1 MNYIK
6 IILVFIICL
15 IITNNANSQDT
26 IITKIEY
33 FIDTDPGV
41 GNGFVIFNGTPD
53 DSVSI
58 QNYNINV
65 NNLPA
70 GNHSLY
76 IRSKNANGTWSVV
89 SQQPFYIKP
98 AVSGFTLS
106 KLEYFI
112 DVDPG
117 VGNATAISISESD
130 SLNISNQPI
139 LITGLEPGQH
149 NLYLRSKNSNGTWS
163 NLANRLFYIK
173 TNDLN
178 FTLSKMEY
186 FIDLDPGIGNGLNI
200 TVPIGDT
207 ISLKDIQLS
216 QNSLPI
222 GDHHMFIR
230 VKNSN
235 GLWSNISTQKFKV
248 CTNYG
253 ALSKMDFHIETNQV
267 FFTNQSEYNDT
278 TTWMFGDGTIDT
290 VLNPIKTYASA
301 GNYLVKLISE
311 NECAIDTSSVLL
323 SINGLQKINATKSG
337 NAGVATVFFEGNG
350 FTNNTIIKLKKG
362 NVEIFPVEKLYI
374 NPTRI
379 TAYFNLDGVDTG
391 KYDVIGILGGGML
404 DTLKKGF
411 TVEDARTTFVRLID
425 NTGNRGRFNRV
436 SPQFG
441 LQNVGNEDAIMI
453 PIAFSFG
460 YNENY
465 TNLSFENVS
474 ESFIDLSSLPFFQNT
489 LSYFSSNN
497 ISMSNASHI
506 DIDTVRN
513 RQIYT
518 FCKIKIPT
526 ESFLTTSFKTENP
539 AHHPSY
545 NLGILSQPPMFSSNI
560 VLNGTDSIDI
570 RDCVNSFM
578 KKAVRNN
585 LNISINQVEWNEC
598 FNETYDSL
606 KSTVKNLV
614 RNFELS
620 KKSIPFKAIYS
631 SFLVK
636 LSQCPDS
643 GIPGNLTNEQ
653 FSKIMKDFTYNW
665 LYLENIDSIGRPCI
679 DTTDTFIFKS
689 INTENNSS
697 NRIASNMVVPGCDG
711 AAAEAFPELAEM
723 CSMLTSP
730 DDRFSETFMANDNLA
745 NKIGKKIFKKLIKA
759 IAPKS
764 PGGGVG
770 GGLGLNSATAK
781 CKDFCE
787 SSSFDPNEKFGPGN
801 NDDKIYINNFNNYG
815 YKITFENLETATAN
829 AAYVEVIDTLDKS
842 VFDINTFQI
851 GNIGWGD
858 SLVRLEANRLNYS
871 FLKDLRPSHPNY
883 LRVDVRVDTL
893 SGEANWKFFTLDT
906 TTLQPTINPDEG
918 FLPPNNTN
926 QEGEGFVTFSIK
938 PLKDKTSGTQFYNN
952 AKIIFDNNAPI
963 VTQSWMHIADTTK
976 PESEVIDLPLNV
988 SNKNFELEWLS
999 SDNHAGVDGVQIY
1012 VSINDSLYLKWNNF
1026 TTYLSDTFFG
1036 KYGYTYKFFS
1046 IAKDRAGNF
1055 ENYPE
1060 NFIPDAE
1067 TTPLADGQVISVIDG
1082 LWQNPSTWSNNQVP
1096 NINTDLIV
1104 KHNVNIDEN
1113 SVCKKATIV
1122 QPGHLL
1128 IAIGKRLDIV
1138 TN

>member
-1 MNYIK
+1 MNLIK
-6 IILVFIICL
+6 FITLVILCIFIL
-15 IITNNANSQDT
+15 NGVKSQDT
-26 IITKIEY
+26 LISKVEY

-41 GNGFVIFNGTPD
+41 GNGVTIFNGTPD
-53 DSVSI
+53 DSISI
-58 QNYNINV
+58 QNFSINV
-65 NNLPA
+65 NNLLP
-70 GNHSLY
+70 GHHFLY
-76 IRSKNANGTWSVV
+76 IRSKNSNGIWSVA
-89 SQQPFYIKP
+89 SQQSFYVKPALLDFTISKQEYFIDTDPGVGSGIPIPISSSDSILLSNHPISLAGLLPGIHHLYIRSKNSNGIWSVMAHRSFYIKTNDP
-98 AVSGFTLS
+98 ILSMS

-112 DVDPG
+112 DADPG
-117 VGNATAISISESD
+117 VGNGIPISVTSGDSISLD
-130 SLNISNQPI
+130 
-139 LITGLEPGQH
+139 
-149 NLYLRSKNSNGTWS
+149 
-163 NLANRLFYIK
+163 
-173 TNDLN
+173 
-178 FTLSKMEY
+178 
-186 FIDLDPGIGNGLNI
+186 DLDLAQNNLTLGN
-200 TVPIGDT
+200 
-207 ISLKDIQLS
+207 
-216 QNSLPI
+216 
-222 GDHHMFIR
+222 HHMCIR
-230 VKNSN
+230 AKSN
-235 GLWSNISTQKFKV
+235 NGVWSVISMHKFKV
-248 CTNYG
+248 CTTYG
-253 ALSKMDFHIETNQV
+253 AVSYMDFHVEGNKV
-267 FFTNQSEYNDT
+267 FFTNNSEYNDHT
-278 TTWMFGDGTIDT
+278 RWEFGDGTVDT
-290 VLNPIKTYASA
+290 FLHPIKIYNTA
-301 GNYLVKLISE
+301 GNYNLKLISR
-311 NECAIDTSSVLL
+311 NDCASDTL
-323 SINGLQKINATKSG
+323 STIISIHGLQKINATKSG

-362 NVEIFPVEKLYI
+362 NNEIFPVEKIFI

-379 TAYFNLDGVDTG
+379 SAYFNLDGIDTG

-411 TVEDARTTFVRLID
+411 TVEEARATFVRLID
-425 NTGNRGRFNRV
+425 NSGNRGRFNRV

-441 LQNVGNEDAIMI
+441 LQNVGNEDAVMV
-453 PIAFSFG
+453 PISFSFG
-460 YNENY
+460 YNQNF

-474 ESFIDLSSLPFFQNT
+474 ESFIDLSLLPFFQNT
-489 LSYFSSNN
+489 LSYFNSNN
-497 ISMSNASHI
+497 ISMSNVSHI

-513 RQIYT
+513 RQLYS
-518 FCKIKIPT
+518 FCKVKVPT

-560 VLNGTDSIDI
+560 VLNGNDSLDI

-585 LNISINQVEWNEC
+585 LNITINQDEWNEC

-606 KSTVKNLV
+606 RSTVKNLV
-614 RNFELS
+614 RNFNLS

-631 SFLVK
+631 SFLVR
-636 LSQCPDS
+636 LSQCPNS
-643 GIPGNLTNEQ
+643 GIPGNLTNDQ

-679 DTTDTFIFKS
+679 DTTETFVFKA
-689 INTENNSS
+689 INPEDNSS
-697 NRIASNMVVPGCDG
+697 NRIASNMAVPGCDG

-801 NDDKIYINNFNNYG
+801 NVDKIFINNFNNYG

-829 AAYVEVIDTLDKS
+829 AAYVEIIDTLDKN

-851 GNIGWGD
+851 GDIGWGD
-858 SLVRLEANRLNYS
+858 SIVRLEANRLNYS
-871 FLKDLRPSHPNY
+871 FLKDLRPDHPNY
-883 LRVDVRVDTL
+883 LRVDVRIDTL

-906 TTLQPTINPDEG
+906 TSFQLTINPDEG
-918 FLPPNNTN
+918 FLPPNNAN

-938 PLKDKTSGTQFYNN
+938 PKNGNTSGTQFFNS

-963 VTQSWMHIADTTK
+963 ITQTWQHIADTTK
-976 PESEVIDLPLNV
+976 PESEVMDLPLNV
-988 SNKNFELEWLS
+988 NNKNFEIEWS
-999 SDNHAGVDGVQIY
+999 TSDDHAGVEGVQTY
-1012 VSINDSLYLKWNNF
+1012 VSINDSLYFKWNNF
-1026 TTYLSDTFFG
+1026 TTISSDTFFG

-1060 NFIPDAE
+1060 DFIPDAE
-1067 TTPLADGQVISVIDG
+1067 TTPLEDGQVISIING
-1082 LWQNPSTWSNNQVP
+1082 LWHNPATWSNNQVP
-1096 NINTDLIV
+1096 NINTNLIV
-1104 KHNVNIDEN
+1104 KHNVNVEQN
-1113 SVCKKATIV
+1113 AVCKKATIV
-1122 QPGHLL
+1122 QPGHLF
-1128 IAIGKRLDIV
+1128 IAIGKRLDIDI
-1138 TN
+1138 N